1 MKKSLALRMAV
12 IFMLLA
18 ITTTTFAND
27 MKDYRNDTDHYSIS
41 IPGDFNYQD
50 VSKLNSSAL
59 ENISFLALDMLTG
72 KSIFIEKIP
81 EIFYFPS
88 ANHLINNNIIF
99 WNDALKNEYIGY
111 GFKADYSFKE
121 SGTMTIHNQNF
132 NWEKYE
138 DSKQETIVYMTF
150 YNNMPYKIY
159 YVYPNNNGV
168 VPDYVMDSI
177 NSLKFDDVKPNW
189 SWIYSNN
196 TINLYMDRSNITDRV
211 DPAKNTKYKV
221 VIYKMMLS
229 NSSTKTS
236 VGIKK
241 INNEIY
247 YRIFSSALLDSDE
260 NVQYWHC
267 FADKDWVKIDR
278 NSNSPIDIFISK
290 IADLLF
296 EKTE

>member
-12 IFMLLA
+12 IFILLA
-18 ITTTTFAND
+18 ITTTTFASD

-59 ENISFLALDMLTG
+59 ENTSFLAIDMFTG

-81 EIFYFPS
+81 EIFYFP
-88 ANHLINNNIIF
+88 AENHPINNNIIF

-138 DSKQETIVYMTF
+138 DSKQEAIVYMTL

-159 YVYPNNNGV
+159 YVYPNNHGV

-177 NSLKFDDVKPNW
+177 NSLKFDDVTPNW

-211 DPAKNTKYKV
+211 DPAQNTKYKV

-247 YRIFSSALLDSDE
+247 YRIFSSALLDRDE
-260 NVQYWHC
+260 NVQYWDC
-267 FADKDWVKIDR
+267 FADKDWVKIDI
-278 NSNSPIDIFISK
+278 NSNNPIDIFISK

-296 EKTE
+296 AKTE